1 MADVKSEFAIARA
14 AGRQPIQEIDQ
25 KLGIPAEHLLPY
37 GHDKAKVSVAFI
49 KSLRANKSETFA
61 CLKFTLGVA
70 GERSDGYARTPA
82 HALGSD
88 PKRVE

>member
-49 KSLRANKSETFA
+49 KSLCANMSETFI
-61 CLKFTLGVA
+61 CLKFTLGGA

-82 HALGSD
+82 HALAC
-88 PKRVE
+88 RA